1 MNEFHF
7 NMKLPKGVGWLIGS
21 IIGFIVWVIC
31 TFILTE
37 VGWFM
42 GMLLAIGGMVGFA
55 IPIESLNREPLTPQ
69 QQKQMTLIGIILTI
83 SFSISLVFFI
93 FMILT

>member
-1 MNEFHF
+1 MKEFRF
-7 NMKLPKGVGWLIGS
+7 NMKLPKGFGWLIGGT
-21 IIGFIVWVIC
+21 IGFIVWVIC

-37 VGWFM
+37 IGWFM
-42 GMLLAIGGMVGFA
+42 GMLFAVGGMVGFA

-83 SFSISLVFFI
+83 SFSISFVFFI
-93 FMILT
+93 FMILN